1 MKTPAE
7 TAPNR
12 AAAATGDGSP
22 FRAAVV
28 GAGPS
33 GCYTAQALRKGQ
45 PDIEIA
51 VLDSLPTPFGLV
63 RYGIAPDHQ
72 GAKAVSRQFER
83 VFAQPGVEF
92 VGNVSVGADVG
103 FESLL

>member
-1 MKTPAE
+1 MRTPAE

-12 AAAATGDGSP
+12 PADAVGDGLP
-22 FRAAVV
+22 LQVAVI

-33 GCYTAQALRKGQ
+33 GCYAAQALRKGQ
-45 PDIEIA
+45 PDVEIA
-51 VLDSLPTPFGLV
+51 VFDALPTPFGLV

-83 VFAQPGVEF
+83 LFGQPGVEF
-92 VGNVSVGADVG
+92 VGNVSVGTDV
-103 FESLL
+103 SLEA